1 MFLLNHKYKIIISS
15 KDNCPSLRKFVKD
28 NNLIE
33 DVRIFD
39 YAPQKYILSNSDL
52 FITSG
57 GFNSITEINLLWCT
71 YDSVAINSRAKVK
84 MDMK

>member
-1 MFLLNHKYKIIISS
+1 MYILYIRVLLNHKYKIIISS

-57 GFNSITEINLLWCT
+57 GFR
-71 YDSVAINSRAKVK
+71 SVAGSVYYGVPMIVSPLTE
-84 MDMK
+84 